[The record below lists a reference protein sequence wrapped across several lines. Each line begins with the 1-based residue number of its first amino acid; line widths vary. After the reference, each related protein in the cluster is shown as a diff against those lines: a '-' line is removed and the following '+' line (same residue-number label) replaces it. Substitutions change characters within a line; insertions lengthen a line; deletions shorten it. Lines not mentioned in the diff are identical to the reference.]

1 MPSLFLIWNP
11 TAGKGDGTTAYKN
24 AVAYLDSHKIPY
36 TAAMTEY
43 VGHATKLA
51 KEAVDA
57 GYEEILILG
66 GDGTIREAASSIIH
80 TDAIM
85 GLLPCGSGNDL
96 VRPLPRA
103 VRSFLENGKPEVAHA
118 VFIVVVVL
126 PAAHHALVL
135 EDIVVSAVEVFE
147 LIGRVNVEYE
157 YAVRVEVVMHEGETA
172 VKIARL
178 AEVIY
183 PVEAAHRGVHRAVQ
197 LELSHVLA
205 QPEYIGD
212 AFLLR
217 GFSRHGEHF
226 GRDVHGGHVK
236 SAPPQGK
243 GHGARAAAEIEDAR
257 NVLSEP
263 LEARGNKIRPRL
275 VVGLAV
281 QFIVSAEKCGI
292 SAVCH
297 VSLR

>member
-96 VRPLPRA
+96 VRPLHIPLDINKALDIALNGQIRKMDAGMANNELFFNVAGFGFDVDVLIHDQEFRA
-103 VRSFLENGKPEVAHA
+103 KGFKGSFSYLLGVLKSLKHFQLRKTHITFPEGEMDKDVLLIAAANGIAFGGGLTIAPGADPFDGKFNVCVLHDVTKAAVPGLLAKFFSGKHIYTKYCTYFQTTELTAEADPVSTMEVDGE
-118 VFIVVVVL
+118 IL
-126 PAAHHALVL
+126 PGTPVTFKLLPGV
-135 EDIVVSAVEVFE
+135 I
-147 LIGRVNVEYE
+147 R
-157 YAVRVEVVMHEGETA
+157 VRVPSD
-172 VKIARL
+172 I
-178 AEVIY
+178 
-183 PVEAAHRGVHRAVQ
+183 
-197 LELSHVLA
+197 
-205 QPEYIGD
+205 
-212 AFLLR
+212 
-217 GFSRHGEHF
+217 
-226 GRDVHGGHVK
+226 
-236 SAPPQGK
+236 
-243 GHGARAAAEIEDAR
+243 
-257 NVLSEP
+257 
-263 LEARGNKIRPRL
+263 
-275 VVGLAV
+275 
-281 QFIVSAEKCGI
+281 
-292 SAVCH
+292 
-297 VSLR
+297 